1 MKVELLTITPDA
13 ERLIEQAGRTAYQ
26 SFDKQAPGSERKFIR
41 MLVKLGHTSVLEHAW
56 ATFRIS
62 GVSRTLTHQLVRH
75 RLCSFTQASQ
85 RYVNEKNFGYV
96 TPGSIEDR
104 PEALK
109 LFDELMA
116 QARRTYTALQELG
129 VPNEDARF
137 TLPNAVNSE
146 IVVSANLREWRHII
160 TLRGHRAA
168 QWEIRLMALEILKI
182 LKRQAPSVFEDLE
195 VDEERQ
201 AIRERAT

>member
-1 MKVELLTITPDA
+1 MKIELLAITPDA
-13 ERLIEQAGRTAYQ
+13 ERLIEQAGRTSYQ
-26 SFDKQAPGSERKFIR
+26 SFDKQGPGSERKFIR
-41 MLVKLGHTSVLEHAW
+41 MLVKLGHTSVLEHAS

-62 GVSRTLTHQLVRH
+62 GVSRALTHQLVRH

-96 TPGSIEDR
+96 TPASIEAR

-109 LFDELMA
+109 LFNELMI

-137 TLPNAVNSE
+137 ALPNAVNTE

-168 QWEIRLMALEILKI
+168 QWEIRLMALEVLRILKG
-182 LKRQAPSVFEDLE
+182 QAPSVFEDLE

-201 AIRERAT
+201 AVREKAL